1 MKFTGLIIMDGYGI
15 NEFGEN
21 NAISPIT
28 SPEVLKI
35 LKDNPSTQLCASGLA
50 VGLPEGQM
58 GNSEVGHLNIG
69 AGRVIFQDL
78 PKITKAIQDGDFFSN
93 KALVDAILNAK
104 KNDRGLHVMGLVSDG
119 GVHSHLT
126 HLFAT
131 VKMAKEMGVKQTYIH
146 CFMDGRDVSPTSGKG
161 FIEQL
166 EKYLKEL
173 NYGKIATISGRFY
186 AMDRDNI
193 WERVAK
199 AYGALVDGEGVMEN
213 DAVEA
218 MQHSYDKGVTDEFM
232 LPTVILENGK
242 PVATVEKGDSV
253 IFFNYRPDRA
263 RQITRS
269 FIFEDF
275 TGFERKK
282 GFLAPCFVSF
292 TTYDATF
299 EGKLEVAFKKERYA
313 NTLGEYLA
321 SKGIKQF
328 RIAETQKYAHV
339 TFFFNGGVEAPNKD
353 EDRILIDSP
362 KIATF
367 DMKPEMSAYE
377 VCDKACEVIKSGK
390 YGVMILNFANCDMVG
405 HTGVMKAAQKAV
417 QVTDECVRKVLDAI
431 AEVGGQAL
439 LTADHGNC
447 DYMFD
452 PITKAPFTAHTT
464 NPVPFA
470 VIGADG
476 VKALASGGKLCD
488 IAPTMLDIMGLEI
501 PKEMT
506 GKSLIIR

>member
-21 NAISPIT
+21 NAISQTT
-28 SPEVLKI
+28 SPNVLDI
-35 LKDNPSTQLCASGLA
+35 LAKNPSTQLSASGLA

-93 KALVDAILNAK
+93 KALTDAMLNAIK
-104 KNDRGLHVMGLVSDG
+104 KDRGLHVMGLVSDG
-119 GVHSHLT
+119 GVHSHLE

-131 VKMAKEMGVKQTYIH
+131 IRMAKDMGVKQTYVH

-166 EKYLKEL
+166 SNYLNEL
-173 NYGKIATISGRFY
+173 DYGKIATISGRFY

-199 AYGALVDGEGVMEN
+199 AYSALVDGEGVMEN
-213 DAVEA
+213 DPVQA
-218 MQHSYDKGVTDEFM
+218 MQNSYDKGVTDEFM
-232 LPTVILENGK
+232 LPTVICENGK
-242 PVATVEKGDSV
+242 AIATVEKGDSV

-269 FIFEDF
+269 FIYEDF
-275 TGFERKK
+275 SGFERKK

-299 EGKLEVAFKKERYA
+299 ADKLEVAFKKERYT

-328 RIAETQKYAHV
+328 IIAETQKYAHV
-339 TFFFNGGVEAPNKD
+339 TFFFNGGVEAPNKN

-377 VCDKACEVIKSGK
+377 VKDKLVEAINTQKFDFIVVN
-390 YGVMILNFANCDMVG
+390 YANGDMVG
-405 HTGVMKAAQKAV
+405 HTGIYGAIEKAV
-417 QVTDECVRKVLDAI
+417 TAIDNCVKDTVEA
-431 AEVGGQAL
+431 AKANGYEVIII
-439 LTADHGNC
+439 ADHGNA
-447 DYMFD
+447 DHALNED
-452 PITKAPFTAHTT
+452 GTPNTAHSL
-464 NPVPFA
+464 NPVPFVYVTENKNA
-470 VIGADG
+470 KVEDG
-476 VKALASGGKLCD
+476 VLAD
-488 IAPTMLDIMGLEI
+488 VAPSILHILDMTQ
-501 PKEMT
+501 PAEMT
-506 GKSLIIR
+506 GHDLIRN